1 MEFTAKCSEIENE
14 KKKARVIQ
22 WDEVTIA
29 EHDKERGSRQK
40 IDEAPTPYRY
50 MSESDQSD
58 GSDGEYLS
66 HRRRSSESSS
76 GSFIFPNTG
85 KSSGGIQDSWEA
97 FTAKLHYEKHLQ
109 DMASGDSL
117 RGNDEEE
124 EEEEEEYYNNDELAL
139 KEKVA
144 SNGAIRPAMK
154 KAFASPL
161 STPKRFAP
169 SSGSLMHGN
178 NTKSGHKRVH
188 ITPTSSSSNSTTP
201 CVSCPTEAVPLPD
214 SPESA
219 VSLSP
224 AEQPVEEVEDA
235 SEKEAV
241 HHRDFLVKRAGHY
254 NEFKVLQ
261 ALRKKLQEEGDDE
274 DDDCQDEMQS

>member
-1 MEFTAKCSEIENE
+1 MSPLLC
-14 KKKARVIQ
+14 RVQILISL
-22 WDEVTIA
+22 WFFW
-29 EHDKERGSRQK
+29 RRQK

-66 HRRRSSESSS
+66 RRRRSSDSSS

-85 KSSGGIQDSWEA
+85 KSCGGIQDSWEA

-109 DMASGDSL
+109 DMANGDPL
-117 RGNDEEE
+117 RGND
-124 EEEEEEYYNNDELAL
+124 EEEEEEYYNNDELAS

-178 NTKSGHKRVH
+178 NSKSGHKRVH
-188 ITPTSSSSNSTTP
+188 ITPTSSSSNSATP
-201 CVSCPTEAVPLPD
+201 CVGYPTDAAPLPD
-214 SPESA
+214 SPEST

-224 AEQPVEEVEDA
+224 AEQPVEEAEDV

-241 HHRDFLVKRAGHY
+241 HHQDFLVKRAGHY

-261 ALRKKLQEEGDDE
+261 ALRKKLQEQGDDE
-274 DDDCQDEMQS
+274 DDDYQDEMQS